1 MRPVLFIDWFGLCWF
16 HQAVVPSKSGVGK
29 ANRTSTPS
37 HCFGRNVSE
46 YCPIEAPV
54 GDLESDG
61 RALEAR
67 FRTWVEFAYPTER
80 YIARTFLEK
89 SKKPGKKSVRLGPKW
104 ASKVF
109 MSMIGHG

>member
-1 MRPVLFIDWFGLCWF
+1 MRPVLFIDRFGLCWF
-16 HQAVVPSKSGVGK
+16 HQALVPSKSGVGQ

-61 RALEAR
+61 RALAALLW
-67 FRTWVEFAYPTER
+67 TWVEFAYPTAQ

-89 SKKPGKKSVRLGPKW
+89 SKKPQNKCPFRPEMGLHS
-104 ASKVF
+104 F
-109 MSMIGHG
+109 MSMTGHG